1 MPRTVDFSVSTVC
14 EFPAVLREY
23 ERNAYSLYDFKKK
36 NFIIGIGGTSC
47 VINRVS
53 QHVGANQQLSYN

>member
-14 EFPAVLREY
+14 EFPALLREY
-23 ERNAYSLYDFKKK
+23 ERNAYSLYGFKK
-36 NFIIGIGGTSC
+36 NYIIGIGGISC

-53 QHVGANQQLSYN
+53 RHVSANQQHVL